1 MTDDIEELHNRMG
14 RVGQALARQLS
25 AALAEN
31 ARLRAALAPFAAQA
45 ATHGDQI
52 PDTMFIDDY
61 ERDTTK
67 PWKSAAG
74 ITVGDLRRARDALS
88 PPSSV

>member
-1 MTDDIEELHNRMG
+1 MADSTDRERRLLDRLDRANE
-14 RVGQALARQLS
+14 
-25 AALAEN
+25 EN

-61 ERDTTK
+61 VRNPGK
-67 PWKSAAG
+67 WKSIAG
-74 ITVGDLRRARDALS
+74 ITVGDLRRARAALR
-88 PPSSV
+88 PPD